1 MALTNN
7 VILTGYCAENPLAI
21 SKQAN
26 GKRVVKMGL
35 YTKHRWHEEGG
46 AVREQQEV
54 HRCLFFGS
62 NATRAIRFLQKG
74 SHVHLQGTI
83 HYETRT
89 RADQTKA
96 YYTQILV
103 EEFMVSDQIAIS
115 KEMYQTLFPG
125 DTPHRALMSK
135 TKEIKEG
142 IEAFDQE
149 LIKIENYVKQT
160 KESS

>member
-1 MALTNN
+1 MALTNH
-7 VILTGYCAENPLAI
+7 VVLTGYCGENPVSI

-26 GKRVVKMGL
+26 AKSLVKISL
-35 YTKHRWHEEGG
+35 YTKHHWRDADGIM
-46 AVREQQEV
+46 REQQEV

-125 DTPHRALMSK
+125 DTPHRALMGK
-135 TKEIKEG
+135 TKEITEG
-142 IEAFDQE
+142 IEAFDKE

-160 KESS
+160 K